1 MPTSAVKL
9 RGLAILPEV
18 FGRPVRHVPLS
29 AMPNRYRLILLTV
42 LVPPVMGALY
52 LRFIWRPNALYHDAL
67 AHALVEG
74 FCALIALVVF
84 YVLRQEWKLSG
95 GRRLCIMAH
104 GFLLYGIVNLS
115 HAASPHYSNSFV
127 FLHSMAGFAL
137 ALAVVA
143 SVAEEGP
150 NGDLCARLRWDR
162 KEITLA
168 FAVAGLAIACAG
180 ILFAEYVPWRR
191 VDGSFTVMAR
201 SVNIAASL
209 LFAFAGW
216 IFLRDF
222 RRSRVP
228 ILFSFGICMLLFA
241 ETHALFMLSRLWDI
255 TWWAWHM
262 VKLLIYLSMLF
273 GIAYECAQALR
284 DLARSND
291 ALQVSHATLE
301 QRNHDLQTAY
311 QQLASAQASL
321 VESERLAA
329 LGEMAG
335 TVAHEIRNP
344 LATITNCLGILK
356 HPHLSAE
363 ETARALALAD
373 SQADRLA
380 QIVTDTL
387 SAAHAKVVRWQPV
400 SVRAVVDEV
409 LAGCQ
414 GEAFNRIRLIT
425 DVPEDVPFVDGC
437 PQQLHQVLWNLVVNA
452 AEALNG
458 CGEIQV
464 RAFAQGQSV
473 VIEVADTGPGIP
485 EELRARVFDPLFTTK
500 PGGTG
505 LGLAVVRNII
515 AEHGGAI
522 AVAAAQRRG
531 AKITVRL
538 PAMTQARLDQKEAAE

>member
-1 MPTSAVKL
+1 MPTSAVKH

-29 AMPNRYRLILLTV
+29 AMPNRYRLIMLTV
-42 LVPPVMGALY
+42 LVPPVMAALY
-52 LRFIWRPNALYHDAL
+52 LRFIWRPNALYHDPL
-67 AHALVEG
+67 AHALIEG

-104 GFLLYGIVNLS
+104 GFLLYGILNLG
-115 HAASPHYSNSFV
+115 HAAAPHYSNSFV

-137 ALAVVA
+137 ALSVVA
-143 SVAEEGP
+143 SVVEEGP
-150 NGDLCARLRWDR
+150 NGDPCARLRWDR

-168 FAVAGLAIACAG
+168 FAVAGLAIACG
-180 ILFAEYVPWRR
+180 GVLFAEYVPWRR
-191 VDGSFTVMAR
+191 VDGSFTAVAR
-201 SVNIAASL
+201 SVNIAASA
-209 LFAFAGW
+209 LFAFSGW

-222 RRSRVP
+222 RRSREP

-241 ETHALFMLSRLWDI
+241 ETHALFMLSRLWDF
-255 TWWAWHM
+255 TWWAWHI

-284 DLARSND
+284 DLARSNE

-301 QRNHDLQTAY
+301 HRNHDLQTAY
-311 QQLASAQASL
+311 RHLASAQASL
-321 VESERLAA
+321 VRSERLAA

-335 TVAHEIRNP
+335 MVAHEIRNP
-344 LATITNCLGILK
+344 LGTITNCLGILK
-356 HPHLSAE
+356 HPRLSADE
-363 ETARALALAD
+363 AARALAIAD

-387 SAAHAKVVRWQPV
+387 NAARAKVARWQPV
-400 SVRAVVDEV
+400 SVQSVVQEV

-414 GEAFNRIRLIT
+414 GEAFSRARLT
-425 DVPEDVPFVDGC
+425 AEVSPDLPFVDGS

-452 AEALNG
+452 AETLNG
-458 CGEIQV
+458 WGEIHL
-464 RAFAQGQSV
+464 RAFAEGQFV
-473 VIEVADTGPGIP
+473 VISVADTGPGIP

-505 LGLAVVRNII
+505 LGLAVVRNIV
-515 AEHGGAI
+515 AEHGGTI
-522 AVAAAQRRG
+522 AVAAADGRG

-538 PAMTQARLDQKEAAE
+538 PAMTQASLEQKEAAE